1 MNYTYKQIWLINF
14 PVMMSILMEQLINIT
29 DAVFLGHVGEIELG
43 ASAIAGIYYLAVYML
58 GFGFS
63 IGLQVMIARK
73 NGEQDYQETGK
84 IFFQGLLFLMGLALF
99 LYLTVHIVSPV
110 IFKRSINSPEIYQAI
125 IRYLDWRSLGLLFSF
140 SFLAIRSVLVGITY
154 TRALSGAAIVAI
166 GINIPLN
173 YFLIFMQHLGISGA
187 AIASSLAEG
196 GSFITL
202 CIYMWIKIDKIK
214 YGLRTVY
221 DGQLLIAVLK
231 LSVWSMFH
239 AFISVAPWFLFFVGI
254 EHLGKTE
261 LAVSNITRSVSA
273 LFFVIVNSF
282 AVTTGALISNS
293 IGAGEKANLFP
304 ICRKILKL
312 GYSIGLPLIG
322 IVLICHRSIIGIYT
336 TDESLIQSA
345 VVPLVVTLLN
355 YTFALPGY
363 VYLNAVGGTGKTK
376 ITFIFQA
383 IATGIYLIYLYGL
396 NNSTNTTLTL
406 YLTAEYLF
414 VILLALQSIVYLKR
428 NTIKKQIK

>member
-140 SFLAIRSVLVGITY
+140 SFLAIRSFLVGITY

-202 CIYMWIKIDKIK
+202 CIYMWIKTDKIK

-312 GYSIGLPLIG
+312 GYSIGIPLIG

-345 VVPLVVTLLN
+345 VAPLVVTLLN
-355 YTFALPGY
+355 YSFALPGY

-414 VILLALQSIVYLKR
+414 VILLALQSIVYLK
-428 NTIKKQIK
+428 KKHY

>member
-140 SFLAIRSVLVGITY
+140 SFLAIRSFLVGITY

-345 VVPLVVTLLN
+345 VAPLVVTLLN
-355 YTFALPGY
+355 YSFALPGY

>member
-1 MNYTYKQIWLINF
+1 
-14 PVMMSILMEQLINIT
+14 MEQLINIT

-125 IRYLDWRSLGLLFSF
+125 IPYLDWRSLGLLFSF
-140 SFLAIRSVLVGITY
+140 SFLAIRSFLVGITY

-282 AVTTGALISNS
+282 AVTTGALVSNS

-312 GYSIGLPLIG
+312 GYSIGIPLIG

-345 VVPLVVTLLN
+345 VAPLVVTLLN
-355 YTFALPGY
+355 YSFALPGY

>member
-140 SFLAIRSVLVGITY
+140 PFLAIRSFLVGITY

-173 YFLIFMQHLGISGA
+173 YFLIFMQHLGIS
-187 AIASSLAEG
+187 IIS
-196 GSFITL
+196 
-202 CIYMWIKIDKIK
+202 
-214 YGLRTVY
+214 VY

-231 LSVWSMFH
+231 LSVWSMSH

-282 AVTTGALISNS
+282 AVTTGALVSNS

-312 GYSIGLPLIG
+312 GYSIGIPLIG

-345 VVPLVVTLLN
+345 VAPLVVTLLN
-355 YTFALPGY
+355 YSFALPGY

-383 IATGIYLIYLYGL
+383 TATGIYLIYLYGL

>member
-84 IFFQGLLFLMGLALF
+84 IFFQVLLFLMGLALF

-140 SFLAIRSVLVGITY
+140 SFLAIRSFLVGITY

-282 AVTTGALISNS
+282 AVTTGALVSNS

-312 GYSIGLPLIG
+312 GYSIGIPLIG

-345 VVPLVVTLLN
+345 VAPLVVTLLN
-355 YTFALPGY
+355 YSFALPGY

>member
-1 MNYTYKQIWLINF
+1 
-14 PVMMSILMEQLINIT
+14 
-29 DAVFLGHVGEIELG
+29 
-43 ASAIAGIYYLAVYML
+43 
-58 GFGFS
+58 
-63 IGLQVMIARK
+63 
-73 NGEQDYQETGK
+73 
-84 IFFQGLLFLMGLALF
+84 
-99 LYLTVHIVSPV
+99 
-110 IFKRSINSPEIYQAI
+110 
-125 IRYLDWRSLGLLFSF
+125 
-140 SFLAIRSVLVGITY
+140 
-154 TRALSGAAIVAI
+154 
-166 GINIPLN
+166 
-173 YFLIFMQHLGISGA
+173 MQHLGISGA

-312 GYSIGLPLIG
+312 GIPSVSP
-322 IVLICHRSIIGIYT
+322 
-336 TDESLIQSA
+336 
-345 VVPLVVTLLN
+345 
-355 YTFALPGY
+355 
-363 VYLNAVGGTGKTK
+363 
-376 ITFIFQA
+376 
-383 IATGIYLIYLYGL
+383 
-396 NNSTNTTLTL
+396 
-406 YLTAEYLF
+406 
-414 VILLALQSIVYLKR
+414 
-428 NTIKKQIK
+428 

>member
-1 MNYTYKQIWLINF
+1 
-14 PVMMSILMEQLINIT
+14 MEQLINIT

-140 SFLAIRSVLVGITY
+140 PFLAKRSFLVGITY

-202 CIYMWIKIDKIK
+202 CIYMWIKTDKIK

-231 LSVWSMFH
+231 LSVWRMSH

-282 AVTTGALISNS
+282 AVTTGALVSNS

-312 GYSIGLPLIG
+312 GYSIGIPLIG

-345 VVPLVVTLLN
+345 VAPLVVTLLN
-355 YTFALPGY
+355 YSFALPGY

>member
-140 SFLAIRSVLVGITY
+140 SFLAIRSFLVGITY

-273 LFFVIVNSF
+273 LFFVIVNFF
-282 AVTTGALISNS
+282 AVTTGALVSNS

-312 GYSIGLPLIG
+312 GYSIGIPLIG

-345 VVPLVVTLLN
+345 VAPLVVTLLN
-355 YTFALPGY
+355 YSFALPGY

>member
-29 DAVFLGHVGEIELG
+29 DATFLGHVGEIELG

-84 IFFQGLLFLMGLALF
+84 IFFQGLFFLMGLALF

-125 IRYLDWRSLGLLFSF
+125 IRYLDWRSLGLLLSF
-140 SFLAIRSVLVGITY
+140 PFLAIRSFLVGITY

-202 CIYMWIKIDKIK
+202 CIYMWIKTDKIK

>member
-140 SFLAIRSVLVGITY
+140 SFLAIRSFLVGITY

-312 GYSIGLPLIG
+312 GYSIGIPLIG

-345 VVPLVVTLLN
+345 VAPLVVTLLN
-355 YTFALPGY
+355 YSFALPGY

-376 ITFIFQA
+376 TTFIFQA

>member
-1 MNYTYKQIWLINF
+1 
-14 PVMMSILMEQLINIT
+14 MEQLINIT

-140 SFLAIRSVLVGITY
+140 SFLAIRSFLVGITY

-414 VILLALQSIVYLKR
+414 AILLALQSIVYLKR

>member
-1 MNYTYKQIWLINF
+1 
-14 PVMMSILMEQLINIT
+14 MEQLINIT

-140 SFLAIRSVLVGITY
+140 SFLAIRSFLVGITY

-345 VVPLVVTLLN
+345 VAPLVVTLLN
-355 YTFALPGY
+355 YSFALPGY

>member
-140 SFLAIRSVLVGITY
+140 SFLAIHSFLVGITY

-202 CIYMWIKIDKIK
+202 CIYMWIKTDKIK

-282 AVTTGALISNS
+282 AVTTGALVSNS

-312 GYSIGLPLIG
+312 GYSIGIPLIG

-345 VVPLVVTLLN
+345 IAPLVVTLLN
-355 YTFALPGY
+355 YSFALPGY

>member
-140 SFLAIRSVLVGITY
+140 SFLAIRSFLVGITY

-202 CIYMWIKIDKIK
+202 CIYMWIKTDKIK

-312 GYSIGLPLIG
+312 GYSIGIPLIG

-345 VVPLVVTLLN
+345 VAPLVVTLLN
-355 YTFALPGY
+355 YSFALPGY

>member
-1 MNYTYKQIWLINF
+1 
-14 PVMMSILMEQLINIT
+14 MEQLINIT
-29 DAVFLGHVGEIELG
+29 DATFLGHVGEIELG

-125 IRYLDWRSLGLLFSF
+125 IRYLDWRSLGLLSSF
-140 SFLAIRSVLVGITY
+140 PFLAIRSFLVGITY

-173 YFLIFMQHLGISGA
+173 YFLIFMQHLGISRA

-312 GYSIGLPLIG
+312 GYSIGIPLIG

-345 VVPLVVTLLN
+345 VAPLVVTLLN
-355 YTFALPGY
+355 YSFALPGY

>member
-140 SFLAIRSVLVGITY
+140 SFLAIRSFLVGITY

-202 CIYMWIKIDKIK
+202 CIYMWIKTDKIK

-282 AVTTGALISNS
+282 AVTTGALVSNS

-312 GYSIGLPLIG
+312 GYSIGIPLIG

-345 VVPLVVTLLN
+345 VAPLVVTLLN
-355 YTFALPGY
+355 YSFALPGY

>member
-63 IGLQVMIARK
+63 IGLQVMIARE

-140 SFLAIRSVLVGITY
+140 PFLAIRSFLVGITY

-202 CIYMWIKIDKIK
+202 CIYMWIKTDKIK

-231 LSVWSMFH
+231 LSVWSMSH

-282 AVTTGALISNS
+282 AVTTGALVSNS
-293 IGAGEKANLFP
+293 IGAGEKAN
-304 ICRKILKL
+304 
-312 GYSIGLPLIG
+312 
-322 IVLICHRSIIGIYT
+322 
-336 TDESLIQSA
+336 QSA
-345 VVPLVVTLLN
+345 VAPLVVTLLN
-355 YTFALPGY
+355 YSFALPGY

>member
-140 SFLAIRSVLVGITY
+140 PFLAIRSFLVGITY

-202 CIYMWIKIDKIK
+202 CIYMWIKTDKIK

-231 LSVWSMFH
+231 LSVWSMSH
-239 AFISVAPWFLFFVGI
+239 AFISVAPWFLFFVAI

-261 LAVSNITRSVSA
+261 LAISNITRSVSA
-273 LFFVIVNSF
+273 IFFVIANSF
-282 AVTTGALISNS
+282 AVTTGSLVSNA
-293 IGAGEKANLFP
+293 IGAGARKELFP
-304 ICRKILKL
+304 ICHKVLKL
-312 GYSIGLPLIG
+312 GY
-322 IVLICHRSIIGIYT
+322 
-336 TDESLIQSA
+336 A
-345 VVPLVVTLLN
+345 VGFPLVVVALLCNRWIVSFYTDNELLVELAFAPFVVMLLN

-376 ITFIFQA
+376 ITFLFQV
-383 IATGIYLIYLYGL
+383 TTTCVYLVYLYWL
-396 NNSTNTTLTL
+396 SFCIEASLSL

-414 VILLALQSIVYLKR
+414 VILLALQSIIYLKS
-428 NTIKKQIK
+428 KHY